1 MGGEIKN
8 CTRVT
13 ISLNNDILAELDRR
27 AEEMACPRSVYIA
40 MALKQK
46 WLTEDNTKNLPM
58 MLSTLGNA
66 VRVIEELKNDPELM
80 ARAKADP
87 LLLQDLADLLD

>member
-58 MLSTLGNA
+58 MLSTLGNV
-66 VRVIEELKNDPELM
+66 VRVIDELKNDPELM
-80 ARAKADP
+80 ARVKADP
-87 LLLQDLADLLD
+87 LLLQDLADLPD